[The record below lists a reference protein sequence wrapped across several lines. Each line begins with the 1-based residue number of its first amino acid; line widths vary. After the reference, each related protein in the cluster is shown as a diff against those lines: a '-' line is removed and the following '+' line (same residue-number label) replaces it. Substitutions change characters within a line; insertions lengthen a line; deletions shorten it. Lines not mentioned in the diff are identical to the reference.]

1 MIRILAPGPLA
12 LLQDLG
18 RPGFAHLGVPRSG
31 AADLLSHDLANRLV
45 GNDDGEATIELLL
58 GSADFLFESAA
69 QIAVTG
75 AEVSVRVD
83 EREMRLNQVVHVR
96 AGGHLRIG
104 RPFRGVRCYLAVAGG
119 FAVPP
124 VLGSRSSSV
133 LAHLGP
139 APLQAG
145 DRLPVGTPGLPP
157 PSPDV
162 VRSTVSFEGHLPL
175 RYRRGP
181 RDDWFDAAAVSGFE
195 EEAWTVTSDANRVG
209 VRLAGRP
216 VVPLDHEEM
225 PSEGM
230 VLGAIQVPASGQPI
244 VFLADHPPT
253 GGYPV
258 IGVVD
263 ALSVARLA
271 QAAPGTR
278 VHFEP
283 IR

>member
-1 MIRILAPGPLA
+1 MIRILTPGPLA
-12 LLQDLG
+12 LLQDHG
-18 RPGFAHLGVPRSG
+18 RPGLAHLGVPRSG

-45 GNDDGEATIELLL
+45 GNDVDEATIEFLL
-58 GSADFLFESAA
+58 GSAELVFESGAH
-69 QIAVTG
+69 IAVTG
-75 AEVSVRVD
+75 AETSVRVD
-83 EREMRLNQVVHVR
+83 GCEMPLNQALHVP

-104 RPFRGVRCYLAVAGG
+104 APFRGLRCYLAVAGG

-124 VLGSRSSSV
+124 VLGSRSSDV

-139 APLQAG
+139 AALKAG
-145 DRLPVGTPGLPP
+145 DTLPIGTPGLPP

-162 VRSTVSFEGHLPL
+162 VRSTVPFEERLSL

-181 RDDWFDAAAVSGFE
+181 RDDWFDAAALSGFE
-195 EEAWTVTSDANRVG
+195 EESWTVTSEANRVG
-209 VRLAGRP
+209 VRLAGAP
-216 VVPLDHEEM
+216 VVPIDHEEM

-244 VFLADHPPT
+244 VFMADHPPT

-271 QAAPGTR
+271 QAAPGTS
-278 VHFEP
+278 VSFEP
-283 IR
+283 IH